1 MRGGESPEPR
11 GSEVPSKAKP
21 TPAAPSE
28 DAIRQRAYLMWE
40 ADGKP
45 DGMSDHYWHRAS
57 QAPDESAKSKVK
69 ATAAK
74 AAAALKGGNP
84 AETRPTKATASK
96 LKVAAAKV
104 AAPAVKAKPAAKT
117 KTKKKD

>member
-1 MRGGESPEPR
+1 M
-11 GSEVPSKAKP
+11 PSKAKP

-57 QAPDESAKSKVK
+57 EQPDESARSKVK
-69 ATAAK
+69 ATVAK
-74 AAAALKGGNP
+74 AAAALKGANP
-84 AETRPTKATASK
+84 AETKPSKALKAKAAASK
-96 LKVAAAKV
+96 PKAAAAK
-104 AAPAVKAKPAAKT
+104 ATAPAVKAKPAAKAKAKKST
-117 KTKKKD
+117 KD

>member
-1 MRGGESPEPR
+1 M
-11 GSEVPSKAKP
+11 PSKAKP

-57 QAPDESAKSKVK
+57 EAPDESAKPKVK

-84 AETRPTKATASK
+84 AETKPSKTLKPKAAASK
-96 LKVAAAKV
+96 PKAAAAKV
-104 AAPAVKAKPAAKT
+104 VAPAVKAKPAAKA